1 MGNEIDRI
9 MKQLSIRHR
18 TRDTIMKDAV
28 SCRLDKSLDT
38 YDKDLTRGAS
48 YVLQKNELNVLK
60 KL

>member
-1 MGNEIDRI
+1 
-9 MKQLSIRHR
+9 
-18 TRDTIMKDAV
+18 MKDAV